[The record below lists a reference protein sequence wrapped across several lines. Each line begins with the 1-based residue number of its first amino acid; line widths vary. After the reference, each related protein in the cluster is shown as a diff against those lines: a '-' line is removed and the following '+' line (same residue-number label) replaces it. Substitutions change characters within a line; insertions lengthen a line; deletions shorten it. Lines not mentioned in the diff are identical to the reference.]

1 MDFRDIKKIVS
12 NFTIVKPK
20 AERIHFMSNSNFNT
34 NVQKKQEYEVQL
46 EKEKAIR
53 EVEDLD
59 KWEKIVLKG
68 NIN

>member
-1 MDFRDIKKIVS
+1 MDFRDIKKIVP

>member
-34 NVQKKQEYEVQL
+34 NVQKKQEYEIQL
-46 EKEKAIR
+46 EKEKAVK

-59 KWEKIVLKG
+59 KWEKIVLKKY
-68 NIN
+68 